1 MQLRLVTESRSQVQG
16 FSGDSYY
23 DLVLLWSTH
32 QGRAHRVEARLME
45 GQAKS
50 AAYLTSIC
58 FPLRSQENDVLQ
70 LQVSGLYKTSNI
82 YFAVCKCIR

>member
-1 MQLRLVTESRSQVQG
+1 
-16 FSGDSYY
+16 
-23 DLVLLWSTH
+23 
-32 QGRAHRVEARLME
+32 ME

-70 LQVSGLYKTSNI
+70 LQVSGLYKTSII
-82 YFAVCKCIR
+82 YFAVCKCTR